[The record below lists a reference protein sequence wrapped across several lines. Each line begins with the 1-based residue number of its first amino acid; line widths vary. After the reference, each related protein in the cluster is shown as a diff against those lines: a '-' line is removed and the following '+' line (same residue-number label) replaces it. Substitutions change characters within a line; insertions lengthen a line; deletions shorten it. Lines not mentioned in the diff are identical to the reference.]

1 MQEKARERE
10 REIMPFPLA
19 HIFTLKFTLCESVA
33 GKYMHVDWFQHS
45 VSANVNMCFRI
56 KWNEAKTG
64 EKNVDISNVCYIA
77 CKVIRIN
84 GAQVRMIGADMDS
97 DVKCILPVIK
107 YSNYTER
114 N

>member
-1 MQEKARERE
+1 MLPHKMKWSENRREE
-10 REIMPFPLA
+10 CGHF
-19 HIFTLKFTLCESVA
+19 
-33 GKYMHVDWFQHS
+33 D
-45 VSANVNMCFRI
+45 
-56 KWNEAKTG
+56 
-64 EKNVDISNVCYIA
+64 VCYIA